1 MIIIFMISYY
11 MAALI
16 MNVFQTV
23 SVTLLQCVYIDL
35 DLSAQAHQDVSA
47 GARPEE
53 IELIIEALRI
63 SNQIRKTQESAMKR
77 LMLYEEDES

>member
-1 MIIIFMISYY
+1 MITSQDQISTQVEGQVYPMLIIFMISYY

-53 IELIIEALRI
+53 IE
-63 SNQIRKTQESAMKR
+63 
-77 LMLYEEDES
+77 

>member
-1 MIIIFMISYY
+1 MLIIFMISYY

-53 IELIIEALRI
+53 IE
-63 SNQIRKTQESAMKR
+63 
-77 LMLYEEDES
+77 